1 MHITLSGACHPSWCS
16 LSAATDDAD
25 SFKLSSAIW
34 LRFWN
39 PAKKLKGFKFETYC
53 LKCFFLIW
61 KRTIW
66 CIPFM
71 MWWSFGQPGTPYTP
85 MIQVGILLQFLLW
98 NWLLA
103 KGENKQKEVGAY
115 PLKNTLQYNVVSHF
129 FLKNL
134 GLFLHLFLLF
144 SNKQY

>member
-1 MHITLSGACHPSWCS
+1 MKTYDLMPTIYDEVVYW
-16 LSAATDDAD
+16 SARHALYSYDT
-25 SFKLSSAIW
+25 S
-34 LRFWN
+34 WN
-39 PAKKLKGFKFETYC
+39 PTKVNVQ
-53 LKCFFLIW
+53 FF
-61 KRTIW
+61 
-66 CIPFM
+66 
-71 MWWSFGQPGTPYTP
+71 
-85 MIQVGILLQFLLW
+85 LW